1 MVEQDIKILKTAS
14 ESLIEDHAKRINY
27 NKLNGSYW
35 KGKALGTKIDFK
47 NAELK
52 YESSQYT
59 VQVPVEFHYKERE
72 YYKGM
77 TDHEPL
83 EEVFEESLVIMIY
96 DEKSKRWL
104 VSSVESE
111 NFGLFGYMENK
122 DVIISK
128 FN

>member
-1 MVEQDIKILKTAS
+1 
-14 ESLIEDHAKRINY
+14 
-27 NKLNGSYW
+27 
-35 KGKALGTKIDFK
+35 
-47 NAELK
+47 
-52 YESSQYT
+52 
-59 VQVPVEFHYKERE
+59 
-72 YYKGM
+72 M

-83 EEVFEESLVIMIY
+83 EEVFEESLVTLIY